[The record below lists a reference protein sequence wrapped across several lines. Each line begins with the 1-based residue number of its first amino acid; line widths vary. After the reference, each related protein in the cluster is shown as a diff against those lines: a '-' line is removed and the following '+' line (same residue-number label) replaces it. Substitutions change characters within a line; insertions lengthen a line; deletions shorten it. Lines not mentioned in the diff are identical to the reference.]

1 MSSGRSMPS
10 ATRRAIVALAR
21 WKAGDR
27 PANLRYVDAIG
38 TRQLSG
44 PDEVDWSDFP
54 PPSAEPSRG

>member
-1 MSSGRSMPS
+1 MPS

-44 PDEVDWSDFP
+44 PDDVDWSDFP